1 MARRKAWQPGSR
13 LSRVSAVLFCNFRF
27 SGPQGEVVAPRS
39 ISDLWISRTLGK
51 QELTR
56 PRAQPWGAGLSLPA
70 SIRHAWHVDDPRET
84 VSMGPDLPVPERS
97 LEEIIAGLTWEDLVA
112 DGIITTDEIAASLR
126 AKGLDP
132 NALDH
137 LYE

>member
-1 MARRKAWQPGSR
+1 
-13 LSRVSAVLFCNFRF
+13 
-27 SGPQGEVVAPRS
+27 
-39 ISDLWISRTLGK
+39 
-51 QELTR
+51 
-56 PRAQPWGAGLSLPA
+56 
-70 SIRHAWHVDDPRET
+70 
-84 VSMGPDLPVPERS
+84 MGPDLPVPERS